1 MDHSLHLNHSLA
13 HVIHTKF
20 FSSVLLFIAN
30 LLGSPFFANL
40 KVNFAASRCGT
51 ELHSYFTCLTYWKW
65 RKHTDTH
72 THTHTPQVFRHR
84 DAKLFV
90 SLIVLRMK
98 KDKKCRR
105 DMLGFWTLVC
115 FCSENKEFMFL
126 ELAFT
131 PTPFDT
137 QSVSFRCQSDLVK
150 LLCLSTKMPWEE
162 TLFVHGKR
170 IRDQKKNKSHLTVES
185 ECIM

>member
-1 MDHSLHLNHSLA
+1 
-13 HVIHTKF
+13 
-20 FSSVLLFIAN
+20 
-30 LLGSPFFANL
+30 
-40 KVNFAASRCGT
+40 
-51 ELHSYFTCLTYWKW
+51 
-65 RKHTDTH
+65 
-72 THTHTPQVFRHR
+72 
-84 DAKLFV
+84 
-90 SLIVLRMK
+90 
-98 KDKKCRR
+98 
-105 DMLGFWTLVC
+105 MLGFWTLVC
-115 FCSENKEFMFL
+115 FCSENKEFMFP